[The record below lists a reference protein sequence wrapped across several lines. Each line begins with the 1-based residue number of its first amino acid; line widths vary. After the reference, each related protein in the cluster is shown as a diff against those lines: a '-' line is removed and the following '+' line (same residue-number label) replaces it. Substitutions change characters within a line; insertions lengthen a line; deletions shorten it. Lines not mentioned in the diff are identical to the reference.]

1 MCVAARRHMHDT
13 SRRTR
18 VIPVVDRSNNSS
30 FYIIAFG
37 AVEVFIILSVL
48 GLQIQIGSNRS
59 FTRRRKNTLQEELPY
74 EECVDYNF
82 VG

>member
-1 MCVAARRHMHDT
+1 MLQDEHDT

-18 VIPVVDRSNNSS
+18 VIPIIVDRSNSS

-48 GLQIQIGSNRS
+48 GLHVNLI
-59 FTRRRKNTLQEELPY
+59 
-74 EECVDYNF
+74 
-82 VG
+82 